1 MPGGAGIMRALSDK
15 ELQLILCVCLL
26 SLLPV
31 CLTDWNRWARMGAG
45 VRRKLLSGLVYGYC
59 GVCIVWNLW
68 CMTAYWYRVLPTDE
82 ADWDTIRAIVGMIR

>member
-1 MPGGAGIMRALSDK
+1 MRALSDK

-45 VRRKLLSGLVYGYC
+45 SEESFYQVLCMDTVVYVLYGIY
-59 GVCIVWNLW
+59 GV
-68 CMTAYWYRVLPTDE
+68 
-82 ADWDTIRAIVGMIR
+82 